1 MKLEEPQP
9 GKFIII
15 IIVIIVIIV
24 ITITIII
31 FILSLFDDNLKK
43 DNAIEILMDGLHFNI
58 FYFSNYIFVLAILP
72 LVVLARGTEAW
83 EPTPEHISVSLRWK
97 STIFVIVCF
106 THLTNDL
113 VDV

>member
-1 MKLEEPQP
+1 
-9 GKFIII
+9 
-15 IIVIIVIIV
+15 
-24 ITITIII
+24 
-31 FILSLFDDNLKK
+31 
-43 DNAIEILMDGLHFNI
+43 MDGLHFNI

-83 EPTPEHISVSLRWK
+83 EPTPEHISVSLRWIFVSGGAAI

>member
-1 MKLEEPQP
+1 MANL
-9 GKFIII
+9 
-15 IIVIIVIIV
+15 
-24 ITITIII
+24 
-31 FILSLFDDNLKK
+31 ILVDST
-43 DNAIEILMDGLHFNI
+43 LHFHNI
-58 FYFSNYIFVLAILP
+58 DISNNVFVLAILP
-72 LVVLARGTEAW
+72 LVVLARGAEAW